1 MATKLIIDVDTGVDD
16 SKALILALSRSDV
29 EILAITCVNGNVDID
44 NVCRNTLRVLKV
56 CDRLDVSMFSLQL
69 VFWNGLFPFLYIKVA
84 G

>member
-16 SKALILALSRSDV
+16 SKALMLALSRSDV

-69 VFWNGLFPFLYIKVA
+69 VFWNGLCPFFYIKVA